1 MAAPILR
8 ISSQRKV
15 TLVTPMR
22 LMIVGS
28 SHTGKTFSIYK
39 LILKG
44 VFGPK
49 SGKGAI
55 NISVFTPNDSSA
67 NQSIWRELSALGYQV
82 SVQVIN
88 KSTPNPFMGSRGTGT
103 GTSSKPKISRLVII
117 DDANNSYCLPDW
129 VFKLF
134 EVDSHHLGLSVC
146 LIAHKL
152 KTGAVTIRNCIEWL
166 IIHSNN
172 DENLSEICKAN
183 LLDKAKIQRILSD
196 PKGIKDSGDGQ
207 MRCFN
212 SCYVRMGASFGK
224 DKLPMSNLFVPLG
237 ITDPETVHVVD

>member
-8 ISSQRKV
+8 TSSQRKV

-22 LMIVGS
+22 LMVIGS

-67 NQSIWRELSALGYQV
+67 NQPIWSELSGLGYQV

-88 KSTPNPFMGSRGTGT
+88 KSTPNPFMDSRTIGT
-103 GTSSKPKISRLVII
+103 SKPKKSRLVII
-117 DDANNSYCLPDW
+117 DDANNSYRLPDW

-237 ITDPETVHVVD
+237 VTDPETVQVVD